1 MTVISNTSPLLN
13 LALIERLHLVEA
25 QFGEVVVPM
34 AVWNELSAGFD
45 GRDRIE
51 AFRDQGGIRVVSPE
65 PTDLRIEFERELDR
79 GEAAAIAYA
88 IDVDA
93 DRVLIDERE
102 GRATATRH
110 NVPVTGVVGILLRAS
125 SRGNIDLETELDALR
140 DAGFWISD
148 ALYDRALEMDAE

>member
-1 MTVISNTSPLLN
+1 MTVVSNTSPLLN
-13 LALIERLHLVEA
+13 LALIERLHLIDA
-25 QFGEVVVPM
+25 QFGEVAVPT
-34 AVWNELSAGFD
+34 AVWNELTAGFD

-88 IDVDA
+88 VDVDA

-110 NVPVTGVVGILLRAS
+110 DVRRPRESTS
-125 SRGNIDLETELDALR
+125 
-140 DAGFWISD
+140 
-148 ALYDRALEMDAE
+148 